1 MILREPRWYH
11 GRMFMPP
18 SLQSLRLVRTGA
30 FFMHPFKAACG
41 KVPRGPQYIIENNRE
56 GTKL

>member
-1 MILREPRWYH
+1 
-11 GRMFMPP
+11 MFMPP
-18 SLQSLRLVRTGA
+18 SLQSLRLVRTEA

>member
-1 MILREPRWYH
+1 
-11 GRMFMPP
+11 MFMPP

-30 FFMHPFKAACG
+30 FFMRPFKAACG
-41 KVPRGPQYIIENNRE
+41 KVPCGPQYIIENNRE